1 VRGLDYYNRTVFE
14 WVTDQLGAQGTV
26 CAGGRYD
33 GLIEQLGGKPAPAA
47 GFAMG
52 IERLLSLMEVAG
64 TPLST
69 PVPDAYIVH
78 AGDAAQA
85 YAWQVASALR
95 GAGLAT
101 VLHCGG
107 GSFKSQM
114 KKADASRA
122 RYAVIIGDDE
132 AAAQQVTLKPLR
144 GTAEQTRVELTL
156 AIETLKQASTYD
168 LDEQERLDELKA
180 WWKRWGNLV
189 MFGLAVVIA
198 LAAGWRYWQNH
209 TATQSLE
216 AATVYEK
223 LTQSLAA
230 NDAKA
235 AREAGAMLIEQY
247 EGTAY
252 APRAALLLAKLN
264 VGAKDLKS
272 AQTQLEWAVA
282 HSKEPAVK
290 DLARLRLAAVQ
301 LDQNQNEAAL
311 KTLSAT
317 HSDAFAFRFHDLKGD
332 VLLAQGKPAEARAAY
347 QAAFAKM
354 TEDNPYRNIVELKL
368 DALGGAAK

>member
-1 VRGLDYYNRTVFE
+1 M
-14 WVTDQLGAQGTV
+14 A
-26 CAGGRYD
+26 
-33 GLIEQLGGKPAPAA
+33 
-47 GFAMG
+47 
-52 IERLLSLMEVAG
+52 
-64 TPLST
+64 
-69 PVPDAYIVH
+69 
-78 AGDAAQA
+78 
-85 YAWQVASALR
+85 
-95 GAGLAT
+95 
-101 VLHCGG
+101 
-107 GSFKSQM
+107 
-114 KKADASRA
+114 
-122 RYAVIIGDDE
+122 
-132 AAAQQVTLKPLR
+132 
-144 GTAEQTRVELTL
+144 
-156 AIETLKQASTYD
+156 TYD

-198 LAAGWRYWQNH
+198 SAAGWRYWQNH
-209 TATQSLE
+209 TLTQSME

-230 NDAKA
+230 KDAKA

-282 HSKEPAVK
+282 NSKEPAVK

-301 LDQNQNEAAL
+301 LDQNQYEAAL

-317 HSDAFAFRFHDLKGD
+317 HSDAFAFRFDDLKGD

-347 QAAFAKM
+347 QAAFGKM
-354 TEDNPYRNIVELKL
+354 AEDNPYRNIVELKL